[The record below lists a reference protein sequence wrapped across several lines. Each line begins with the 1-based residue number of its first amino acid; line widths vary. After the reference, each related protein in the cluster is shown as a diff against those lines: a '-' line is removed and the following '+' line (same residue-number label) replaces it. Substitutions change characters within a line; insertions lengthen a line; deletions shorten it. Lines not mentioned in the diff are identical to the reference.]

1 MLILLLVDITTPP
14 PKITEH
20 QHRRSSFLQKF
31 PPTFILLNPS
41 DVMLSHSCL
50 SLQELYAESWTVRR
64 KLM

>member
-20 QHRRSSFLQKF
+20 QHRSSFLQKF
-31 PPTFILLNPS
+31 PPTFILLNPR